1 MGHLTDEE
9 AARVKAAVAARRT
22 PKTLVEG
29 KWSVSPLNQDPA
41 VIAQWGG
48 GAMPERVTIRDITL
62 RTAEQCAGVWLSKAQ
77 RRYLAE
83 ALIDAGVSSIQVA
96 WLAVESDHDIAAE
109 IALLKKLNPQV
120 EIAVEGSSKAQAKV
134 AADAGADIY
143 NTYGPAIPEFHM
155 IYGVYG
161 RQILRAHRRGE
172 DWRKT
177 VAYPK
182 DEAEHLR
189 RQQEDVAYAKSL
201 GLRAGMRVSMLHYAT
216 RESLLTFAKA
226 AAEAEADEVGLN
238 DGASGVSLD
247 AWRYMVALVH
257 EAIPHIPISIHA
269 HNAFGLATAAA
280 MVSFTAGAKVA
291 EVAVN
296 HLCSGA
302 GQADLAEVVAAAE
315 VLSGIST
322 GVDLS
327 KLTPLKE
334 LVEDLTGVP
343 MAQNKAVTG
352 SQTFTYTEEAMWEEE
367 EYAPVHKSVSPE
379 LFGNVTRYALGRFS
393 GVSGAR
399 FIQARLAEQ
408 GVKVADEQ
416 MTSVLARLKDAMEVR
431 GRSLGEDELVDLARE
446 LVLRDGVAGALEGVG
461 GRT

>member
-9 AARVKAAVAARRT
+9 AARVKAAVTSRRT

-41 VIAQWGG
+41 VVGQSGG
-48 GAMPERVTIRDITL
+48 GRLPERVVIRDITL
-62 RTAEQCAGVWLSKAQ
+62 RTAEQCAGVWLTKAQ

-96 WLAVESDHDIAAE
+96 WLAVESDHDIHAE
-109 IALLKKLNPQV
+109 IGLLKKLNPKV

-177 VAYPK
+177 VSYPR
-182 DEAEHLR
+182 DEAEHFA

-201 GLRAGMRVSMLHYAT
+201 GLRAGMRVSMVHYAT
-216 RESLLTFAKA
+216 PDYLVRFAKA
-226 AAEAEADEVGLN
+226 AKEVNCDEVGLN
-238 DGASGVSLD
+238 DGASGLSLD
-247 AWRYMVALVH
+247 AWRFMVSLVH
-257 EAIPHIPISIHA
+257 KEIPDIPISIHA
-269 HNAFGLATAAA
+269 HNAFGLATGAVL
-280 MVSFTAGAKVA
+280 VSFAAGAQVA

-302 GQADLAEVVAAAE
+302 GQADLAEVTAAAE

-322 GVDLS
+322 GIDLS
-327 KLTPLKE
+327 KLTPLKV
-334 LVEDLTGVP
+334 LVEDITGVP

-379 LFGNVTRYALGRFS
+379 LFGNTTRYALGRFS
-393 GVSGAR
+393 GVSGGR
-399 FIQARLAEQ
+399 FIQAKLAEQ

-416 MTSVLARLKDAMEVR
+416 MASVLARLKDAMELR
-431 GRSLGEDELVDLARE
+431 GRSLTEEEAIDLARE
-446 LVLRDGVAGALEGVG
+446 LVLRDGVAEALVSS
-461 GRT
+461 